1 MINQNFWLMM
11 TRLIKRRLLKAKMTL
26 NQTIQKILDIN
37 RNRKKLPYFE
47 DANLRRKNLELELK
61 ILNKL
66 AEQQVTLIKRY
77 ETALA
82 NKSVEKKTSTTSTSQ
97 PNPNT

>member
-1 MINQNFWLMM
+1 MINQNIWLMM

-47 DANLRRKNLELELK
+47 DATLRRKNLELELK

-77 ETALA
+77 ENALA
-82 NKSVEKKTSTTSTSQ
+82 SKSLEKTVATTEGNLSTK
-97 PNPNT
+97 